1 MSDAKR
7 AARAFGLRAET
18 LATLW
23 LRAQWFRILD
33 RNYRVQGGEI
43 DIVAQRGH
51 LIVFVE
57 VKARADL
64 ETAALAITPQKQR
77 RIQRAVHH
85 WLARHPR
92 STDCAFRADAILIAP
107 GHLPQ
112 RIAGVFDL
120 AIG

>member
-1 MSDAKR
+1 MSDARR

-23 LRAQWFRILD
+23 LRAQLFTILD

-92 STDCAFRADAILIAP
+92 STGCALRADAILIAP
-107 GHLPQ
+107 GQLPR

-120 AIG
+120 SIG

>member
-1 MSDAKR
+1 MSDARR

-23 LRAQWFRILD
+23 LRAKLFTILD

-92 STDCAFRADAILIAP
+92 STGCALRADAILIAP
-107 GHLPQ
+107 GQLPR

-120 AIG
+120 SIG

>member
-23 LRAQWFRILD
+23 LRAQLFTILD

-92 STDCAFRADAILIAP
+92 STGCALRADAILIAP
-107 GHLPQ
+107 GQLPR
-112 RIAGVFDL
+112 RIAGVFEL
-120 AIG
+120 SIG

>member
-92 STDCAFRADAILIAP
+92 STGCALRADAILIAP
-107 GHLPQ
+107 GQLPR
-112 RIAGVFDL
+112 RIAGVFEL
-120 AIG
+120 SIR

>member
-23 LRAQWFRILD
+23 LRAQLFTILD

-51 LIVFVE
+51 LIVFAE

-92 STDCAFRADAILIAP
+92 STGCALRADAILIAP
-107 GHLPQ
+107 GQLPR

-120 AIG
+120 TIG

>member
-92 STDCAFRADAILIAP
+92 STGCALRADAILIAP
-107 GHLPQ
+107 GQLPR

-120 AIG
+120 TIG

>member
-92 STDCAFRADAILIAP
+92 STDCALRADAILIAP

>member
-23 LRAQWFRILD
+23 LRAQLFTILD

-92 STDCAFRADAILIAP
+92 STGCALRADAILIAP
-107 GHLPQ
+107 GQLPH

>member
-23 LRAQWFRILD
+23 LRAQLFTILD

-92 STDCAFRADAILIAP
+92 STGCALRADAILIAP
-107 GHLPQ
+107 GQLPR

-120 AIG
+120 SIG